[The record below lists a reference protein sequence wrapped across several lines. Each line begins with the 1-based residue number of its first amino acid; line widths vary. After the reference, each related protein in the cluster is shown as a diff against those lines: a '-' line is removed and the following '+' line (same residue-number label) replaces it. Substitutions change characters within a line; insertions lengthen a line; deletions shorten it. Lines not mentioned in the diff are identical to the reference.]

1 METDKRIAREEKQR
15 LIDKAEILKKKSV
28 SGQQE
33 NTEIKNSFHEI
44 KQLKQLAD
52 QKGKMWEFDFKWMLS
67 EWRASLFE
75 LKGVNVARMLQMAK
89 R

>member
-44 KQLKQLAD
+44 KAIKRNSSS
-52 QKGKMWEFDFKWMLS
+52 KGKKCENLTS
-67 EWRASLFE
+67 N
-75 LKGVNVARMLQMAK
+75 GC
-89 R
+89 